1 MMKKEPSAGGRRVV
15 PVRCEECYMRTDLIR
30 SALGEREI
38 WPTDSPNCKHPPIKS
53 CPSMKAAFARARASV
68 RG

>member
-1 MMKKEPSAGGRRVV
+1 VKKEPNGGRRVI

-30 SALGEREI
+30 SALGDRES
-38 WPTDSPNCKHPPIKS
+38 WPTNAPNCKHPPIKS
-53 CPSMKAAFARARASV
+53 CPSMKAAFARARTSL